1 MRLCI
6 SNCWK
11 KQLSESAARELVSH
25 FAVCIGGLKKEPKS
39 KFCSKTKCY
48 LLALQTTTVDGQNT
62 KIYSI
67 FSQFHKFIF
76 DLTLNCNNNL
86 SYNCVTDS
94 KEGSEDGDLE
104 HELQDWEK
112 EVINPNN
119 HAELKVPINGV
130 SILFIRFL

>member
-1 MRLCI
+1 M
-6 SNCWK
+6 
-11 KQLSESAARELVSH
+11 
-25 FAVCIGGLKKEPKS
+25 
-39 KFCSKTKCY
+39 
-48 LLALQTTTVDGQNT
+48 
-62 KIYSI
+62 YSI
-67 FSQFHKFIF
+67 FSQFYKFLF
-76 DLTLNCNNNL
+76 DLTLNFNNNW

-130 SILFIRFL
+130 SILFIRFLYRGREFWEYIWSNLMIRNSMGLKAT